1 MRVEGRGAAV
11 RPKRVV
17 RVAAAVLVLGTVSA
31 CGGSSS
37 AASSTT
43 TSGAPGTSATATTTL
58 PPGSVC
64 SAAALAPEV
73 TATDAGAGQRYLTIG
88 LRNTSK
94 ERCSLSGFVD
104 VAAYHGADVV
114 VARSHH
120 ADVTTLMANLI
131 DPGKLAYF
139 DVHYTVVETGAEAC
153 PPVDRFVITVP
164 DHGSTDLALGG
175 QVPRLC
181 PASGIE
187 VSSLR
192 TQAHL

>member
-1 MRVEGRGAAV
+1 V
-11 RPKRVV
+11 
-17 RVAAAVLVLGTVSA
+17 
-31 CGGSSS
+31 
-37 AASSTT
+37 
-43 TSGAPGTSATATTTL
+43 
-58 PPGSVC
+58 
-64 SAAALAPEV
+64 LAPEV
-73 TATDAGAGQRYLTIG
+73 TATDEGAGQRYLTVG
-88 LRNTSK
+88 LRNTSS

-104 VAAYHGADVV
+104 VAAYHGGEVV
-114 VARSHH
+114 VATSHH
-120 ADVTTLMANLI
+120 AEVTTSIANLI

-139 DVHYTVVETGAEAC
+139 DAHFTVVETGSEAC

-164 DHGSTDLALGG
+164 DHGSTDLALAG